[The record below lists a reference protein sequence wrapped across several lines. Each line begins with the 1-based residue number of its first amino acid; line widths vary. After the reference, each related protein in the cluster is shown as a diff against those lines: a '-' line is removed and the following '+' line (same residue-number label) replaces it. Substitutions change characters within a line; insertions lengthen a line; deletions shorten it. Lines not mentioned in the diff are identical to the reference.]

1 MKKLKVTQQQMN
13 IILMAVEHGFREGE
27 RGKNLEGALA
37 SVFDLYEVDAGRHP
51 NPMIDAAERAA
62 LGLP

>member
-1 MKKLKVTQQQMN
+1 MN
-13 IILMAVEHGFREGE
+13 LILMAVEHGFREAE

-37 SVFDLYEVDAGRHP
+37 GVFALYRVDPGSHP
-51 NPMIDAAERAA
+51 NPAIDAAERAA